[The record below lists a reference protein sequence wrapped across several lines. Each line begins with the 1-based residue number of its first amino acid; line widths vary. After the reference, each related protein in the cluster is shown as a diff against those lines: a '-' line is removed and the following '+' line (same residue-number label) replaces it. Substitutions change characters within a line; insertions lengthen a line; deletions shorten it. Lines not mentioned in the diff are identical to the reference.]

1 MSGLTIDNPIAL
13 NDVIASSR
21 VIPGDR
27 LILRGGTYAGDF
39 LVTLAGTKDKPIQII
54 PYPGEHPII
63 DGSLTIDG
71 RYTEWLDLE
80 IFYSGWKNRDE
91 VPLGVNPGHGVN
103 MRGPGNKMTGCI
115 LHDTGLNGS
124 WVENSDGGFFECLIY
139 NCGWLSSDRG
149 HGHAIYTQNAAPTQ
163 YHHNNIMWGQYGYG
177 FHAYTENSNINFYD
191 IRKNIC
197 FRNQGKQFHLGGG
210 GGRRAYI
217 CVVDEN
223 VFLEGAGSAFLKG
236 NDITLTNNYAPNGFV
251 IDLASVN
258 VMQSGNVFTTQTE
271 TKVFIFPTRTGAH
284 IAIFNPQ
291 EFDSVDIGKT
301 GTLHNAQD
309 YFNDVVLT
317 NGIVD
322 MRAASH
328 TVAARIGSTA
338 VETAFP
344 QFGAFVFEVV

>member
-1 MSGLTIDNPIAL
+1 MS
-13 NDVIASSR
+13 
-21 VIPGDR
+21 
-27 LILRGGTYAGDF
+27 
-39 LVTLAGTKDKPIQII
+39 TL
-54 PYPGEHPII
+54 
-63 DGSLTIDG
+63 SN
-71 RYTEWLDLE
+71 
-80 IFYSGWKNRDE
+80 S
-91 VPLGVNPGHGVN
+91 
-103 MRGPGNKMTGCI
+103 C
-115 LHDTGLNGS
+115 GLNMAM
-124 WVENSDGGFFECLIY
+124 C
-139 NCGWLSSDRG
+139 
-149 HGHAIYTQNAAPTQ
+149 APVRV
-163 YHHNNIMWGQYGYG
+163 GK
-177 FHAYTENSNINFYD
+177 INTFVSV
-191 IRKNIC
+191 
-197 FRNQGKQFHLGGG
+197 
-210 GGRRAYI
+210 

-291 EFDSVDIGKT
+291 EFDSLDIGKT

-328 TVAARIGSTA
+328 TGAARIGGTA